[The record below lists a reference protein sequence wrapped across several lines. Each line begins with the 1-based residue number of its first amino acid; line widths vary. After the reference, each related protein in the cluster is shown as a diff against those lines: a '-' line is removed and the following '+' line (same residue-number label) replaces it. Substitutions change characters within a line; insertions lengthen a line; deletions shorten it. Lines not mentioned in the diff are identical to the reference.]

1 MASEAIHRAEAIAN
15 RDHAEWLISER
26 SGDPVAMRWA
36 ATATFYSAV
45 HAVSAYL
52 VARSIFVSSH
62 QDRENAIYDPAL
74 GVPTNVLDA
83 YQYLKRRSV
92 GARYHARLFSVGE
105 LRYLIDVRLA
115 TVLTYFG
122 V

>member
-1 MASEAIHRAEAIAN
+1 MASEQTHRLEAIAN

-36 ATATFYSAV
+36 ATVIFYSAL

-52 VARSIFVSSH
+52 VARNILVSSH
-62 QDRENAIYDPAL
+62 EDRANAMNDPAT
-74 GVPTNVLDA
+74 GIPEDVRNA

-105 LRYLIDVRLA
+105 LRYLIDNRLA
-115 TVLTYFG
+115 TILTFCG
-122 V
+122 I

>member
-1 MASEAIHRAEAIAN
+1 MASEAIHRAEALAN
-15 RDHAEWLISER
+15 RDHAEWLISEK

-36 ATATFYSAV
+36 ATAIFYSAM
-45 HAVSAYL
+45 HAVSAFL
-52 VARSIFVSSH
+52 VAQNINVSSH
-62 QDRENAIYDPAL
+62 QDRADVMDDPAL
-74 GVPTNVLDA
+74 GIPEDVRNA

-115 TVLTYFG
+115 TILTYFR

>member
-1 MASEAIHRAEAIAN
+1 MASEAIHRAEALAN
-15 RDHAEWLISER
+15 CDHAEWLISEK

-36 ATATFYSAV
+36 ATAIFYSAM
-45 HAVSAYL
+45 HAVSAFL
-52 VARSIFVSSH
+52 VAQNINVSSH
-62 QDRENAIYDPAL
+62 QDRADVMNDPAL
-74 GVPTNVLDA
+74 GIPEAVRNA

-105 LRYLIDVRLA
+105 LRYLIDVRLG

>member
-1 MASEAIHRAEAIAN
+1 
-15 RDHAEWLISER
+15 
-26 SGDPVAMRWA
+26 MRWA
-36 ATATFYSAV
+36 ATAVFYSAM
-45 HAVSAYL
+45 HAVSAFL
-52 VARSIFVSSH
+52 ATQNINVASH
-62 QDRENAIYDPAL
+62 QDRADMMDDPAL
-74 GVPTNVLDA
+74 GIPEDVRNA

-122 V
+122 M